1 MNSANVHKMRGEKEA
16 ITSRNCSFS
25 VFCSTTPDKS
35 CGKWLLEQKKG
46 WQIMDKKKGEG
57 SKHDRGESGRGW
69 VCVWGRVWQGAEL
82 IAVKSYF
89 RRWDGRK
96 VNVEVAR
103 VLKTVAKTRK
113 REKKRRICQQSAM
126 VCCVYVC
133 MVGFLYISAH
143 EPSESVRV
151 QKIQICTLRTSVYF
165 NHLCG

>member
-1 MNSANVHKMRGEKEA
+1 MIAGAKEGMANNGQKE
-16 ITSRNCSFS
+16 R
-25 VFCSTTPDKS
+25 
-35 CGKWLLEQKKG
+35 
-46 WQIMDKKKGEG
+46 EG
-57 SKHDRGESGRGW
+57 SKHDRGESGKGW
-69 VCVWGRVWQGAEL
+69 VCVGGVGRVWQGAEL

-89 RRWDGRK
+89 RRSDGRK

-103 VLKTVAKTRK
+103 VLKTVAKTWK
-113 REKKRRICQQSAM
+113 REKKSRIRQQSAM

-143 EPSESVRV
+143 EPSESVCV